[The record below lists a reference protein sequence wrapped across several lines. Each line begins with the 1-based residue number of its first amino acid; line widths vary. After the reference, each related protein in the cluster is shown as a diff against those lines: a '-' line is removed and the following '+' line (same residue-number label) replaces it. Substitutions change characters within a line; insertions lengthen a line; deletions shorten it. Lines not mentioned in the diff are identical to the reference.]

1 MIDIFIISN
10 TSNIFMRGI
19 IYAAAACTA
28 IGGILHL
35 IMAPRL
41 LEFNVASGA
50 FFIIAGILQLFWVLP
65 TIKQYSN
72 IFNYVGIGG
81 TIGLIVLWA
90 ITRVPNP
97 ITNRGGP
104 VNEMGIAVQV
114 FQVAFVALLAVIIA
128 KKRKAEHRIA

>member
-1 MIDIFIISN
+1 
-10 TSNIFMRGI
+10 MRGI
-19 IYAAAACTA
+19 LYAAAACTA

-35 IMAPRL
+35 AMAPRL

-81 TIGLIVLWA
+81 TIGLIALWV

-104 VNEMGIAVQV
+104 INEMGIAVQV
-114 FQVAFVALLAVIIA
+114 FQVAFVVLLAVIIA
-128 KKRKAEHRIA
+128 KGRRTERKVV

>member
-1 MIDIFIISN
+1 MIDIFIVSM
-10 TSNIFMRGI
+10 NIYIIMRGI
-19 IYAAAACTA
+19 LYAAAACTA

-41 LEFNVASGA
+41 LEFNVASGV
-50 FFIIAGILQLFWVLP
+50 FFIIAGVLQLFWTLP

-81 TIGLIVLWA
+81 TIGLIALWA
-90 ITRVPNP
+90 LTRVPNP

-114 FQVAFVALLAVIIA
+114 FQVAFVALLVVIVA
-128 KKRKAEHRIA
+128 KGRMTERKAV

>member
-1 MIDIFIISN
+1 
-10 TSNIFMRGI
+10 MRGI
-19 IYAAAACTA
+19 LYAAAACTA

-41 LEFNVASGA
+41 LEFNVAGGA

-81 TIGLIVLWA
+81 TIGLIALWA

-104 VNEMGIAVQV
+104 INEMGIAVQV

-128 KKRKAEHRIA
+128 KGRRTERKVV